1 MSTRNILSTSLKR
14 YVGIVVA
21 GVALILAIL
30 VILPGKAEAQQAQ
43 QAEQN
48 NPIEENGA
56 PAASPQPA
64 PEPSTPSSSTRWVVD
79 PGESLWS
86 ISQEHIGP
94 GATPQQIY
102 YEVERVFE
110 LNRDRIGDNPNL
122 IFPGQEVLLP
132 PVAVEPAA
140 SEELGTSGPAAVV
153 EPAVTTVPGPVMS
166 EEPVTIEEPAAIEE
180 PVTIEEP
187 VVPRTYGGI
196 GDPQFERVDQPE
208 TPAAASADEGNE
220 ETPTTS
226 ATELSD
232 PFGFSAPLIQFYNE
246 YKGSRQLLGLAIL
259 ALTLLIASLLALR
272 LPMKRS
278 VGDPYTTWRVP
289 GGYGGYYERHT
300 PAPADA
306 VEGPEGPSPT
316 RTEDAEPSP
325 ASAPAARQPT
335 DDDAS
340 LTAASRGKGH
350 LRRIPPRPLS
360 SRRRPPRI

>member
-1 MSTRNILSTSLKR
+1 LSTRDILSTSLKR

-30 VILPGKAEAQQAQ
+30 VILPGKAEAQQA
-43 QAEQN
+43 EQN
-48 NPIEENGA
+48 NPVEENGA

-94 GATPQQIY
+94 GATPQQIA
-102 YEVERVFE
+102 YEVERIFE

-122 IFPGQEVLLP
+122 IFPGQEFLLP
-132 PVAVEPAA
+132 PVVVEPAA
-140 SEELGTSGPAAVV
+140 SEELGTSGSAALV
-153 EPAVTTVPGPVMS
+153 EPAVTTTPGPVMS
-166 EEPVTIEEPAAIEE
+166 EE

-196 GDPQFERVDQPE
+196 GDPQFERVDEPD

-226 ATELSD
+226 ATEISD
-232 PFGFSAPLIQFYNE
+232 PFGLISDPFGLSAPLIKFYNE
-246 YKGSRQLLGLAIL
+246 YKGSRQLLGLAII

-272 LPMKRS
+272 MPMKRS
-278 VGDPYTTWRVP
+278 VGNPYTTWRVP
-289 GGYGGYYERHT
+289 GGYGGYHEGHT

-306 VEGPEGPSPT
+306 VEGLEGPSPT
-316 RTEDAEPSP
+316 RTEDAGPPP

-340 LTAASRGKGH
+340 LTAASRGKGR
-350 LRRIPPRPLS
+350 LRRSPPIPPS